1 MDFIRESA
9 EGSTDATDVLLI
21 LDGLETKPDREWTW
35 SFVEP
40 WNSTTNKF
48 FDIKL
53 EISANESGFPQK
65 WTVKKQIEFNIFS
78 AQFRKSFEKSNFRI
92 ERYSTYSTST
102 YCIWE
107 SDTRPKNVVF
117 IFLFCLFIYF
127 FSEGYAEN
135 YASHTAE
142 ALSRVTQGALKKPNR
157 RISVGLSQNGIS
169 LSVEDL
175 RRRKTRIVVVGQENV
190 GKSG

>member
-1 MDFIRESA
+1 MSPVFLKSGRSKTKTNSVFFPPNFESISKNQITDIRDIRRSRLRHTVSESQ
-9 EGSTDATDVLLI
+9 I
-21 LDGLETKPDREWTW
+21 LD
-35 SFVEP
+35 
-40 WNSTTNKF
+40 
-48 FDIKL
+48 
-53 EISANESGFPQK
+53 
-65 WTVKKQIEFNIFS
+65 
-78 AQFRKSFEKSNFRI
+78 RK
-92 ERYSTYSTST
+92 TYSITVQT
-102 YCIWE
+102 Q
-107 SDTRPKNVVF
+107 VF
-117 IFLFCLFIYF
+117 QLVSFIKYI

-190 GKSG
+190 GKSGWFSEKLFQKLWEICPQPVDGRPANKPKTSSKVKFSGNQYYLYFTECEKP

>member
-1 MDFIRESA
+1 MKYI
-9 EGSTDATDVLLI
+9 
-21 LDGLETKPDREWTW
+21 
-35 SFVEP
+35 
-40 WNSTTNKF
+40 
-48 FDIKL
+48 
-53 EISANESGFPQK
+53 
-65 WTVKKQIEFNIFS
+65 
-78 AQFRKSFEKSNFRI
+78 
-92 ERYSTYSTST
+92 
-102 YCIWE
+102 
-107 SDTRPKNVVF
+107 
-117 IFLFCLFIYF
+117 

-190 GKSG
+190 GKSGWSSGKLFHKLWETFPLASQAPLSLYP

>member
-1 MDFIRESA
+1 MSPVFLKSGRSKTKTNSVFFPPNFESISKNQITDIRDIRRSRLRHTVSESQ
-9 EGSTDATDVLLI
+9 I
-21 LDGLETKPDREWTW
+21 LD
-35 SFVEP
+35 
-40 WNSTTNKF
+40 
-48 FDIKL
+48 
-53 EISANESGFPQK
+53 
-65 WTVKKQIEFNIFS
+65 
-78 AQFRKSFEKSNFRI
+78 RK
-92 ERYSTYSTST
+92 TYSITVQT
-102 YCIWE
+102 Q
-107 SDTRPKNVVF
+107 VF
-117 IFLFCLFIYF
+117 QLVSFIKYI

-190 GKSG
+190 GKSGWFSEKLVHNPSTVDRPINPKLHPKSNSAAISIICILRNVKNHNLF

>member
-1 MDFIRESA
+1 MNEPWW
-9 EGSTDATDVLLI
+9 
-21 LDGLETKPDREWTW
+21 ETVRRW
-35 SFVEP
+35 FLEP
-40 WNSTTNKF
+40 WNSTKNKP
-48 FDIKL
+48 L
-53 EISANESGFPQK
+53 EFQLKISPNESSFSQK
-65 WTVKKQIEFNIFS
+65 WTIENQNQLSIFS
-78 AQFRKSFEKSNFRI
+78 AQFPEYFQKSDYWYQS
-92 ERYSTYSTST
+92 YSTFSTST
-102 YCIWE
+102 YSIWE
-107 SDTRPKNVVF
+107 SDTRPKNVLAHSVDLF
-117 IFLFCLFIYF
+117 TFLFFMKYI

>member
-1 MDFIRESA
+1 MR
-9 EGSTDATDVLLI
+9 L
-21 LDGLETKPDREWTW
+21 LDGHRLYTAPCGNRT
-35 SFVEP
+35 
-40 WNSTTNKF
+40 
-48 FDIKL
+48 
-53 EISANESGFPQK
+53 K
-65 WTVKKQIEFNIFS
+65 WTLRRHIPLYFSQYSSWNIL
-78 AQFRKSFEKSNFRI
+78 I
-92 ERYSTYSTST
+92 
-102 YCIWE
+102 
-107 SDTRPKNVVF
+107 
-117 IFLFCLFIYF
+117 F

-190 GKSG
+190 GKSGWFSGKLFHKLRETFPLASQAPLSLYPWPVNPRPIRYPWTDKYTHNFTQSQIQRQLVLFVFYGMWKTIICFDNIGAIK